1 MGIELNCGPF
11 TVLNNFLVGSKRLP
25 TEQKVGNATSS
36 KILPFSMDVGEK
48 VRSDPGR
55 KSPLLG

>member
-11 TVLNNFLVGSKRLP
+11 IVVKNFLVGSKQLP

-36 KILPFSMDVGEK
+36 KILPFSTKVGEK
-48 VRSDPGR
+48 VRSDPGGQ
-55 KSPLLG
+55 SLLLG